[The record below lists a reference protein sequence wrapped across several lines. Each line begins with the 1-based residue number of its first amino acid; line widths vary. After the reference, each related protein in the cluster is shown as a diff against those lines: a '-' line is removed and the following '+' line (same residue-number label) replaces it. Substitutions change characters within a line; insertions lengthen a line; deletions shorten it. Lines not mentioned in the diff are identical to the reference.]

1 MFILGDTEII
11 DKLSFNKWNR
21 KILHILWMS
30 YKTVFMKDKV
40 LQPKFIRY
48 FSQRKKI
55 QINKSHKL

>member
-1 MFILGDTEII
+1 MFILGEIETI

-30 YKTVFMKDKV
+30 YKTVFMKDKI